1 MNPLASP
8 SHRCCGR
15 LFAIAVLLCLTLTPP
30 AQETGNPPETNFSR
44 FRIIAE
50 RNIFNPNRSGR
61 PAPPVSR
68 PSSRP
73 TQVESFTLVGTLG
86 DGQHWVAFFDGTRS
100 ELRGRLR
107 LDDTIG
113 DYRVSEISSSGVL
126 LQQDTNTIPLR
137 VGMQV
142 RRENEGPWH
151 LADRAE
157 SNRTRDR
164 SAPAESSSRATST
177 SAGTASVDDEVLR
190 RLMQQRERE
199 LQ

>member
-1 MNPLASP
+1 MNLLSFP

-15 LFAIAVLLCLTLTPP
+15 LFAIALLLCLARTAP
-30 AQETGNPPETNFSR
+30 AQETANSTETNFSR
-44 FRIIAE
+44 FRLIAE

-61 PAPPVSR
+61 SDPPVSR
-68 PSSRP
+68 PTSRP
-73 TQVESFTLVGTLG
+73 AQVESFSLVGTLG

-100 ELRGRLR
+100 ELRGRLQ

-113 DYRVSEISSSGVL
+113 DYTVSEISSSGVL
-126 LQQDTNTIPLR
+126 LRQDTNTIQLR

-142 RRENEGPWH
+142 RRENDGPWL

-157 SNRTRDR
+157 STRTRDR
-164 SAPAESSSRATST
+164 SSPAESASRTTST
-177 SAGTASVDDEVLR
+177 TANAASVDDEVLR